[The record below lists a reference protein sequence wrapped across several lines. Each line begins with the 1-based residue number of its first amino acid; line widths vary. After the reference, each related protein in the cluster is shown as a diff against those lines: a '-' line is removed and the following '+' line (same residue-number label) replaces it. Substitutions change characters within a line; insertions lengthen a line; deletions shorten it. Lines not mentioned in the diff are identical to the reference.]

1 MIGFYGYTVWL
12 TYASL
17 LSAIA
22 GIFMC
27 FLGFG
32 HPYIGSMFLLFSG
45 LCDAFDGKVARTKKN
60 RTEVEKQYGIQ
71 LDSLADLVAF
81 GVLPIC
87 IGIAV
92 YRASAVFD
100 SLIDP
105 CLVAEIPVWA
115 YLIVYCAFA
124 LGGLIRLA
132 YFNVTEVE
140 NQKNGIAVRKQ
151 YTGLPITSSSL
162 IFPTFLLIRYLLL
175 TLTSVDIAVGYYAL
189 MLLTAFLFVSKISV
203 RKPGFKGIMLM
214 VGIGVVEFVLIW
226 LVRFLGY
233 RRGF

>member
-100 SLIDP
+100 SLLDP
-105 CLVAEIPVWA
+105 CLVAQIPVWV

-132 YFNVTEVE
+132 YFNVTE
-140 NQKNGIAVRKQ
+140 
-151 YTGLPITSSSL
+151 
-162 IFPTFLLIRYLLL
+162 
-175 TLTSVDIAVGYYAL
+175 
-189 MLLTAFLFVSKISV
+189 
-203 RKPGFKGIMLM
+203 
-214 VGIGVVEFVLIW
+214 
-226 LVRFLGY
+226 
-233 RRGF
+233 